1 MKILIIKLRAIGDV
15 LLSTPVIE
23 NLREAYN
30 SSKIDFLV
38 EREAEDVVK
47 GNPYVDR
54 VIVLDKKKMGS
65 LRRLKA
71 LRENLNFMRSLREGK
86 YDLAIDLFGN
96 LRSALLT
103 LSTGAKLK
111 VGYNFRGR
119 KYAYDL
125 RVEPRGDRVHEV
137 QFNLDA
143 LRRIGVPVVTDR
155 PLFPIDDAS
164 KRFARD
170 FFKSQG
176 LEDGFVIGISPSGGW
191 PAKRWPLE
199 YFAELADQLVKTY
212 RAKILLFW
220 GPGELN
226 RVQRLQSFMT
236 ERSWIIPE
244 TTLKQL
250 GALLQRCDLVISN
263 DSGPMHI
270 AAAVDTPTVGIFG
283 PTNPRLQGPYGEK
296 HEVVV
301 KEGLP
306 CLGCNKLTCKTSD
319 CMNLLGPGE
328 VFQVVRKCIE
338 KNSLL

>member
-23 NLREAYN
+23 NLRRAYN
-30 SSKIDFLV
+30 SSRIDFLV
-38 EREAEDVVK
+38 ERDAEDVVK

-54 VIVLDKKKMGS
+54 VIVLDRKRMSS
-65 LRRLKA
+65 LG
-71 LRENLNFMRSLREGK
+71 ESLNFMKGLREGR
-86 YDLAIDLFGN
+86 YDLTIDLFGN
-96 LRSALLT
+96 PRSALLT
-103 LSTGAKLK
+103 LCTGAKLR

-119 KYAYDL
+119 RYAYNL

-143 LRRIGVPVVTDR
+143 LRKIGVPVLTDN
-155 PLFPIDDAS
+155 PLFPLDDVS

-176 LEDGFVIGISPSGGW
+176 LEDGFVIGVSPSGGW
-191 PAKRWPLE
+191 SAKRWPLE

-212 RAKILLFW
+212 GAKILLFW
-220 GPGELN
+220 GPGELI

-236 ERSWIIPE
+236 ERSWIIPK

-250 GALLQRCDLVISN
+250 GALLWRCDLVISN

-270 AAAVDTPTVGIFG
+270 AAALGTPTTGIFG
-283 PTNPRLQGPYGEK
+283 PTNPQLQGPYGEK
-296 HEVVV
+296 HEVVA
-301 KEGLP
+301 KEGLL

-328 VFQVVRKCIE
+328 VFQVVRRCIE